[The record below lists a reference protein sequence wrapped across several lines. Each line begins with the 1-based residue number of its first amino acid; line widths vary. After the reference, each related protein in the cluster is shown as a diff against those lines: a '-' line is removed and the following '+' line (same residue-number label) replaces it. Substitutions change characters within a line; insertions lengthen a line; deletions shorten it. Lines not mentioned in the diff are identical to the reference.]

1 MGLMETVRKGFC
13 GVQLH
18 GFAQVGY
25 TGTAPG
31 LGDVNLAA
39 NGAGGVK
46 APAQRLADFVN
57 GRLSAGLQE
66 CSYLPG
72 LVSSPVHF
80 WLPEMIADRLRDGF
94 RQFDKKMHG
103 FVTNEALVVGVES
116 RSSSPIRI
124 PRNADTLQHT
134 QISGLFPCGEGAGYA
149 GGITSSAIDG
159 ENCAEMAAKMVK

>member
-1 MGLMETVRKGFC
+1 
-13 GVQLH
+13 
-18 GFAQVGY
+18 
-25 TGTAPG
+25 
-31 LGDVNLAA
+31 
-39 NGAGGVK
+39 
-46 APAQRLADFVN
+46 
-57 GRLSAGLQE
+57 
-66 CSYLPG
+66 
-72 LVSSPVHF
+72 
-80 WLPEMIADRLRDGF
+80 MIADRLRDGF

-159 ENCAEMAAKMVK
+159 ENCAEMAAEMVK